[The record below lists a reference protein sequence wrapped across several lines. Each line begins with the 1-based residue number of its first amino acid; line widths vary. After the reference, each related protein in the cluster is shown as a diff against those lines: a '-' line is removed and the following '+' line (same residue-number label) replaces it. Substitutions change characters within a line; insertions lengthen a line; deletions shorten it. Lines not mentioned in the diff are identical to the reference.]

1 MEFAQQVKA
10 SVDIVGVV
18 REHVRLKK
26 QGPNRWVGL
35 CPFHSEKT
43 PSFSV
48 HEGLQIYK
56 CFGCGKAGDVFNFV
70 MEIQGLTFYEA
81 LTSLAQQHGIPIP
94 RRGSG
99 EQADEESKLR
109 AALYRMHELAQQY
122 FQSELHS
129 PRGAGARA
137 YLERRGLSAEAIAK
151 FGLGYAPA
159 AGNGLLA
166 RFQREGMTAEQI
178 ESSGLVGARREGPG
192 FYDRFRDR
200 LMFPILSD
208 GGRLIAFAGR
218 ALQDDQQP
226 KYLNSPETPIYKKSA
241 VLYNFHAA
249 KPAMRQNNAVIL
261 VEGYMDVIGVVSAGI
276 AEVVASCGTAL
287 TSQQARMIHP
297 HAETVVV
304 NFDADQA
311 GQNATER
318 SIQVLLQEDLKVRV
332 LAIPDGKD
340 PDEFCKRHGA
350 EEYRRLLNAA
360 PDYFIWLADRARS
373 RFDMHTGEGRLE
385 AFKFLV
391 PAIHWLPDKIR
402 RAALADELASY
413 LRLENRNLALEQI
426 RRAAIERRQAPASET
441 IPDMFSKAEKLLI
454 RLLLESAAA
463 RQQMLQEVAETA
475 GQQELPSAPIF
486 EALKAV
492 ESDAGEFQF
501 SAVEGRLEERHRQA
515 LARILFEQDQL
526 ACSIEEGRQAL
537 AALQRKA
544 LERRLADVRRD
555 IAAAEKNGDR
565 EQCLRLLQVQ
575 AELIRRLGQGRGGRA
590 AGA

>member
-1 MEFAQQVKA
+1 MDFAQQVKA
-10 SVDIVGVV
+10 SVDIVSVV
-18 REHVRLKK
+18 REHVRIKK
-26 QGPNRWVGL
+26 QGANRWVGL

-48 HEGLQIYK
+48 HETHQIFK
-56 CFGCGKAGDVFNFV
+56 CFGCGKSGDVFSFL
-70 MEIQGLTFYEA
+70 MEMQGLTFYES

-99 EQADEESKLR
+99 EADAESKLR
-109 AALYRMHELAQQY
+109 AALYRMHELAQQF
-122 FQSELHS
+122 FQSELQS

-137 YLERRGLSAEAIAK
+137 YLEQRGLNAEAIAK

-159 AGNGLLA
+159 AGNGLLS
-166 RFQREGMTAEQI
+166 RLQREGIPAEQI
-178 ESSGLVGARREGPG
+178 EASGLVGARREGPG

-200 LMFPILSD
+200 LMFPIAGD
-208 GGRLIAFAGR
+208 AGRLIAFAGR
-218 ALQDDQQP
+218 ALQADQP
-226 KYLNSPETPIYKKSA
+226 AKYLNSPETPIYKKSG

-249 KPAMRQNNAVIL
+249 KQAMRQHHRVVL
-261 VEGYMDVIGVVSAGI
+261 VEGYMDVIGVAGAGI

-304 NFDADQA
+304 NFDADPA
-311 GQNATER
+311 GQDATER

-332 LAIPDGKD
+332 LALPDGKD

-350 EEYRRLLNAA
+350 DEYRRLLDAA
-360 PDYFIWLADRARS
+360 PDYFIWLADRART

-391 PAIHWLPDKIR
+391 PAIHLLPDKIR

-426 RRAAIERRQAPASET
+426 RRAAVERRQAPVSDSL
-441 IPDMFSKAEKLLI
+441 PDDSFSKAEKLLI
-454 RLLLESAAA
+454 RLLFESASA
-463 RQQMLQEVAETA
+463 RKEMLPGILETA
-475 GQQELPSAPIF
+475 GPQQLPSAPIF
-486 EALKAV
+486 EALMAV
-492 ESDAGEFQF
+492 ESEQGEFQF
-501 SAVEGRLEERHRQA
+501 SAVEGRLEERQRQT
-515 LARILFEQDQL
+515 LARILFEKDQP
-526 ACSIEEGRQAL
+526 ACSIEEGTQAY

-544 LERRLADVRRD
+544 IEKRLIDVRRE
-555 IAAAEKNGDR
+555 IAEAEKNGDR
-565 EQCLRLLQVQ
+565 EQCLRLVQVKT
-575 AELIRRLGQGRGGRA
+575 ELAQQLGRSGRA

>member
-1 MEFAQQVKA
+1 MDFAQQVKA
-10 SVDIVGVV
+10 SVDIVSVV
-18 REHVRLKK
+18 REHVRIKK
-26 QGPNRWVGL
+26 QGANRWVGL

-48 HEGLQIYK
+48 HETHQIFK
-56 CFGCGKAGDVFNFV
+56 CFGCGKSGDVFSFL
-70 MEIQGLTFYEA
+70 MEMQGLTFYES

-99 EQADEESKLR
+99 EQADAESKLR

-122 FQSELHS
+122 FQSELQS
-129 PRGAGARA
+129 PRGTAARG
-137 YLERRGLSAEAIAK
+137 YLEQRGLTVEAIAK

-159 AGNGLLA
+159 AGNGLLS
-166 RFQREGMTAEQI
+166 RLQREGIPAEQI
-178 ESSGLVGARREGPG
+178 EASGLVGARREGPG

-200 LMFPILSD
+200 LMFPIAGD

-218 ALQDDQQP
+218 ALQADQQA
-226 KYLNSPETPIYKKSA
+226 KYLNSPETPIYKKSG

-249 KPAMRQNNAVIL
+249 KQAMRQHHRVVL
-261 VEGYMDVIGVVSAGI
+261 VEGYMDVIGVAGAGI

-297 HAETVVV
+297 HAETVIV

-311 GQNATER
+311 GQDATER

-332 LAIPDGKD
+332 LALPDGKD

-350 EEYRRLLNAA
+350 DEYRRLLDSA
-360 PDYFIWLADRARS
+360 PDYFIWLADRART

-391 PAIHWLPDKIR
+391 PAIHLLPDKIR

-426 RRAAIERRQAPASET
+426 RRAAVERRQAPASDSL
-441 IPDMFSKAEKLLI
+441 PDDSFSKAEKLLI
-454 RLLLESAAA
+454 RLLFESAPA
-463 RQQMLQEVAETA
+463 RKEMLQGILETA
-475 GQQELPSAPIF
+475 GQQQLPSAPIF
-486 EALKAV
+486 DAVNAV
-492 ESDAGEFQF
+492 ESEDGEFQF
-501 SAVEGRLEERHRQA
+501 SAVEGRLEERHRLA
-515 LARILFEQDQL
+515 LARILFEKDQPT
-526 ACSIEEGRQAL
+526 CSIEEGTQAY

-544 LERRLADVRRD
+544 LEKRLIDVRRE
-555 IAAAEKNGDR
+555 IAEAEKNGDR
-565 EQCLRLLQVQ
+565 ERCLRLLQVKT
-575 AELIRRLGQGRGGRA
+575 ELARVLGQGGRA

>member
-1 MEFAQQVKA
+1 MEFAHQVKA
-10 SVDIVGVV
+10 SVNIVSVV
-18 REHVRLKK
+18 REHVRLRK
-26 QGPNRWVGL
+26 QGADRWVGL

-48 HEGLQIYK
+48 HERLQIYK
-56 CFGCGKAGDVFNFV
+56 CFGCGKAGDVFNFL
-70 MEIQGLTFYEA
+70 MEIQGVTFYES
-81 LTSLAQQHGIPIP
+81 LTLLAQQHGIPIP
-94 RRGSG
+94 RRGTG
-99 EQADEESKLR
+99 DQADPESKLR

-122 FQSELHS
+122 FQSELQS
-129 PRGAGARA
+129 PRGGGARS
-137 YLERRGLSAEAIAK
+137 YLEGRGLSAETIAK
-151 FGLGYAPA
+151 FGLGYAPG
-159 AGNGLLA
+159 AGNGLLG
-166 RFQREGMTAEQI
+166 RFQKEGMPAEHM
-178 ESSGLVGARREGPG
+178 ESSGLVSARREGPG

-200 LMFPILSD
+200 LIFPIAGDS
-208 GGRLIAFAGR
+208 GRLIAFAGR
-218 ALQDDQQP
+218 ALQADQQA
-226 KYLNSPETPIYKKSA
+226 KYLNSPETLIYKKSS

-249 KPAMRQNNAVIL
+249 KPAMRQHGRVVL
-261 VEGYMDVIGVVSAGI
+261 VEGYMDVIGVATAGI

-311 GQNATER
+311 GQDATER
-318 SIQVLLQEDLKVRV
+318 SIQVLLQEGLKVRV
-332 LAIPDGKD
+332 LALPDGKD

-350 EEYRRLLNAA
+350 EAYRRLLDAA

-373 RFDMHTGEGRLE
+373 RFDMHTGEGRLD

-426 RRAAIERRQAPASET
+426 RRAAVERRQAPAGESS
-441 IPDMFSKAEKLLI
+441 PDPFSKAEKLLI

-463 RQQMLQEVAETA
+463 RQEMLA
-475 GQQELPSAPIF
+475 GILESASQQQLPSAPIL
-486 EALKAV
+486 EALQAV
-492 ESDAGEFQF
+492 EDEGGEFQF
-501 SAVEGRLEERHRQA
+501 SAVEGRLEERHRHA
-515 LARILFEQDQL
+515 LARVLFEKDQPV
-526 ACSIEEGRQAL
+526 CSIEEGHQAY

-544 LERRLADVRRD
+544 LERRLFDVGRE
-555 IAAAEKNGDR
+555 IAEAEKRGDR

-575 AELIRRLGQGRGGRA
+575 TELARRLGTRQSGRA

>member
-1 MEFAQQVKA
+1 MDFAQQVKA
-10 SVDIVGVV
+10 SVDIVSVV

-26 QGPNRWVGL
+26 QGVNRWVGL
-35 CPFHSEKT
+35 CPFHAEKT

-56 CFGCGKAGDVFNFV
+56 CFGCGKAGDVFNFL
-70 MEIQGLTFYEA
+70 MEIQGLTFYES
-81 LTSLAQQHGIPIP
+81 LTALAQQHGIPIP

-99 EQADEESKLR
+99 EQADAESKLR

-122 FQSELHS
+122 FQSELQS
-129 PRGAGARA
+129 PRGAGARG
-137 YLERRGLSAEAIAK
+137 YLEQRGLRAEAIAK

-159 AGNGLLA
+159 AGNGLLS
-166 RFQREGMTAEQI
+166 RFQQDGISAEQM
-178 ESSGLVGARREGPG
+178 ESSGLVSARRDGPG

-200 LMFPILSD
+200 LMFPIAGD

-218 ALQDDQQP
+218 ALQADQQP
-226 KYLNSPETPIYKKSA
+226 KYLNSPETPIYKKST

-249 KPAMRQNNAVIL
+249 KPAMRQHNRVVL
-261 VEGYMDVIGVVSAGI
+261 VEGYMDVIGVAGAGI

-287 TSQQARMIHP
+287 TSQQARLIHP

-311 GQNATER
+311 GQDATER
-318 SIQVLLQEDLKVRV
+318 SIQVLLQEGLKVRV
-332 LAIPDGKD
+332 LALPDGKD

-350 EEYRRLLNAA
+350 EEYRRLLDAA

-373 RFDMHTGEGRLE
+373 RFDMQTGEGRLE

-426 RRAAIERRQAPASET
+426 RRAAVERRQAPASESL
-441 IPDMFSKAEKLLI
+441 PDLFSKAEKLLI
-454 RLLLESAAA
+454 RLLLESPPA
-463 RQQMLQEVAETA
+463 RKEMLEGILESAV
-475 GQQELPSAPIF
+475 GQHLPSAPIF
-486 EALKAV
+486 EALQAV
-492 ESDAGEFQF
+492 ESEGDEFQF
-501 SAVEGRLEERHRQA
+501 SAVEGRLEERQRQA
-515 LARILFEQDQL
+515 LARILFEKDQP
-526 ACSIEEGRQAL
+526 ACTIEEGHQAF

-544 LERRLADVRRD
+544 LEKRLIDVRRE
-555 IAAAEKNGDR
+555 IAEAEKNGDR
-565 EQCLRLLQVQ
+565 EQCLRLLQAK
-575 AELIRRLGQGRGGRA
+575 AELERRLGLRQGGRA